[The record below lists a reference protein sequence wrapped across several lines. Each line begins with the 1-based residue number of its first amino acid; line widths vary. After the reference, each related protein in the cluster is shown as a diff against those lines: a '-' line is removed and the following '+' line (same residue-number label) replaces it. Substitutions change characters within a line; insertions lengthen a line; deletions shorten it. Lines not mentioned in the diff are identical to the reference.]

1 MYAVEQP
8 ARPVDSWVE
17 HGAIVDAVAR
27 GDAERAR
34 ALTAQ
39 HAERAAGAHRLRRP
53 DRTGRRA
60 APLPRVSSSQ
70 HGVNI
75 AGVRH

>member
-1 MYAVEQP
+1 
-8 ARPVDSWVE
+8 
-17 HGAIVDAVAR
+17 
-27 GDAERAR
+27 
-34 ALTAQ
+34 
-39 HAERAAGAHRLRRP
+39 AHRLRRP